1 MGLTKFIDLLFLGGE
16 IVQATS
22 KFKHN
27 LALRTVKIMNVILM
41 TVPFML
47 CWFLYYGSRIKV
59 PYYRTG
65 NFLIIILFMVLY
77 MAFGRLYDAFVINLS
92 KISEIIYSQFL
103 AVSFT
108 DLIMYIV
115 ICLLSSKLTNLWPGI
130 ACLAGQVLVS
140 SCWALCVHK
149 WYFKNFDPVPT
160 IFVYEN
166 KKSLKELNS
175 SIVLLKRFNI
185 IDTIKADDCLEDLSF
200 LNDIGAIFLC
210 GNKSSKRN
218 IILKE
223 CIKRDIDV
231 FICPGISDII
241 LSGAYPIHAFP
252 FPVLKTYR
260 YMPQPEYV
268 FFKRLFDIILSAF
281 LLILTLP
288 ISLIVAIAIK
298 AYDGGPCFYKQT
310 RLTKDGKEFG
320 ILKFRSM
327 IVDAEKDGV
336 ARLSS
341 GDNDSRITPI
351 GKIIR
356 ACRMDELPQ
365 LLNILKGEMTFVGP
379 RAERPELTEKY
390 SEKIPEF
397 KLRLQAKA
405 GLTGYA
411 QVYGKYNTE
420 PYEKLQM
427 DLMYIANPSL
437 IEDFK
442 IILATIKILFMK
454 DSTEGIQEGQTTA
467 MSEENQ

>member
-1 MGLTKFIDLLFLGGE
+1 M
-16 IVQATS
+16 QATS

-47 CWFLYYGSRIKV
+47 CWFLYYGSRIRV

-77 MAFGRLYDAFVINLS
+77 MVFGRLYDAFVINLS

-130 ACLAGQVLVS
+130 ACLVGQVLVS

-149 WYFKNFDPVPT
+149 WYFKTFDPVPT
-160 IFVYEN
+160 IIVYEN
-166 KKSLKELNS
+166 KKSLRELNG

-185 IDTIKADDCLEDLSF
+185 IDTIKADDCLDDLSF

-252 FPVLKTYR
+252 FPVLKTSR

-268 FFKRLFDIILSAF
+268 FFKRLFDIILSTI
-281 LLILTLP
+281 LLIITLP
-288 ISLIVAIAIK
+288 ISLFVAIAIK
-298 AYDGGPCFYKQT
+298 SYDGGPCFYKQT
-310 RLTKDGKEFG
+310 RLTKDGKKFG

-351 GKIIR
+351 GRFIR

-365 LLNILKGEMTFVGP
+365 LLNILKGDMTFVGP

-427 DLMYIANPSL
+427 DLMYISNPSL

-442 IILATIKILFMK
+442 IILATVKILFMK
-454 DSTEGIQEGQTTA
+454 DSTEGIQEGATDA
-467 MSEENQ
+467 LNEE

>member
-1 MGLTKFIDLLFLGGE
+1 MGLTKFIDLLFLGGD

-27 LALRTVKIMNVILM
+27 LALRTVKIMNVIIM

-47 CWFLYYGSRIKV
+47 CWFLYYGSRIRV

-77 MAFGRLYDAFVINLS
+77 MVFGRLYDAFVINLS

-130 ACLAGQVLVS
+130 ACLVGQVLVS
-140 SCWALCVHK
+140 SCWTFCVHK
-149 WYFKNFDPVPT
+149 WYFKTFEPVPT
-160 IFVYEN
+160 IIVYEN

-185 IDTIKADDCLEDLSF
+185 IDTFKADDCLDDLSF

-310 RLTKDGKEFG
+310 RLTKDGKEFD

-427 DLMYIANPSL
+427 DLMYIAHPSL

-454 DSTEGIQEGQTTA
+454 DSTEGIQEGATDA
-467 MSEENQ
+467 LNEE

>member
-1 MGLTKFIDLLFLGGE
+1 M
-16 IVQATS
+16 QATS

-27 LALRTVKIMNVILM
+27 LALRTVKIMNVIIM

-65 NFLIIILFMVLY
+65 KLLIIILFMVLY
-77 MAFGRLYDAFVINLS
+77 MVFGRLYDAFVINLS

-160 IFVYEN
+160 IIVYEN
-166 KKSLKELNS
+166 KKSLKELDS

-341 GDNDSRITPI
+341 GDNDSRITPV
-351 GKIIR
+351 GRFIR

-427 DLMYIANPSL
+427 DLMYIAHPSI

-454 DSTEGIQEGQTTA
+454 DSTEGIKDGQTTA
-467 MSEENQ
+467 LSD

>member
-1 MGLTKFIDLLFLGGE
+1 
-16 IVQATS
+16 
-22 KFKHN
+22 
-27 LALRTVKIMNVILM
+27 
-41 TVPFML
+41 
-47 CWFLYYGSRIKV
+47 
-59 PYYRTG
+59 
-65 NFLIIILFMVLY
+65 
-77 MAFGRLYDAFVINLS
+77 
-92 KISEIIYSQFL
+92 
-103 AVSFT
+103 
-108 DLIMYIV
+108 
-115 ICLLSSKLTNLWPGI
+115 
-130 ACLAGQVLVS
+130 
-140 SCWALCVHK
+140 
-149 WYFKNFDPVPT
+149 
-160 IFVYEN
+160 
-166 KKSLKELNS
+166 
-175 SIVLLKRFNI
+175 
-185 IDTIKADDCLEDLSF
+185 
-200 LNDIGAIFLC
+200 
-210 GNKSSKRN
+210 
-218 IILKE
+218 
-223 CIKRDIDV
+223 
-231 FICPGISDII
+231 
-241 LSGAYPIHAFP
+241 
-252 FPVLKTYR
+252 
-260 YMPQPEYV
+260 MPQPEYV

-327 IVDAEKDGV
+327 IVDAEKDGI

-365 LLNILKGEMTFVGP
+365 LLNILKGDMTFVGP

-467 MSEENQ
+467 MSEENI

>member
-27 LALRTVKIMNVILM
+27 LALRTVKIMNVILL

-47 CWFLYYGSRIKV
+47 CWFLYYGSRIRV

-77 MAFGRLYDAFVINLS
+77 MVFGRLYDAFVINLS

-115 ICLLSSKLTNLWPGI
+115 ICLLSSKLANLWPGI
-130 ACLAGQVLVS
+130 ACLVGQVLVS
-140 SCWALCVHK
+140 SCWTFCVHK
-149 WYFKNFDPVPT
+149 WYFKTFEPVPT
-160 IFVYEN
+160 IIVYEN
-166 KKSLKELNS
+166 KKSLKELNG

-185 IDTIKADDCLEDLSF
+185 IDTIKADDCLDDLSF
-200 LNDIGAIFLC
+200 LNNIGAIFLC

-365 LLNILKGEMTFVGP
+365 LLNILKGDMTFVGP

-427 DLMYIANPSL
+427 DLMYIAHPSI

-454 DSTEGIQEGQTTA
+454 DSTEGIQEGATDA
-467 MSEENQ
+467 LSE

>member
-1 MGLTKFIDLLFLGGE
+1 M
-16 IVQATS
+16 QATS

-77 MAFGRLYDAFVINLS
+77 MVFGRLYDAFVINLS

-160 IFVYEN
+160 IIVYEN

>member
-1 MGLTKFIDLLFLGGE
+1 M
-16 IVQATS
+16 QATS

-27 LALRTVKIMNVILM
+27 LALRTVKIMNVIIM
-41 TVPFML
+41 VVPFML

-77 MAFGRLYDAFVINLS
+77 MFFGRLYDAFVINLS

-130 ACLAGQVLVS
+130 ACLVGQVLVS
-140 SCWALCVHK
+140 SCWTFCVHK
-149 WYFKNFDPVPT
+149 WYFKTFEPVPT
-160 IFVYEN
+160 IIVYEN

-185 IDTIKADDCLEDLSF
+185 IDTIKADDCLDDLSF

-260 YMPQPEYV
+260 YTPQPEYV

-365 LLNILKGEMTFVGP
+365 LLNILKGDMTFVGP

-427 DLMYIANPSL
+427 DLMYIAHPSL

-454 DSTEGIQEGQTTA
+454 DSTEGIQEGATDA
-467 MSEENQ
+467 LNEE

>member
-27 LALRTVKIMNVILM
+27 LALRTVKIMNVIIM

-77 MAFGRLYDAFVINLS
+77 MVFGRLYDAFVINLS

-160 IFVYEN
+160 IIVYEN

-185 IDTIKADDCLEDLSF
+185 IDIIKADDCLDNLSF

-223 CIKRDIDV
+223 CIKRDIDI

-252 FPVLKTYR
+252 FPVLKTSR

-427 DLMYIANPSL
+427 DLMYIAHPSL

-467 MSEENQ
+467 MSETD

>member
-1 MGLTKFIDLLFLGGE
+1 MQEDLKFR
-16 IVQATS
+16 
-22 KFKHN
+22 HN
-27 LALRTVKIMNVILM
+27 LLLRMVKILNVILI
-41 TVPFML
+41 TIPFIM
-47 CWFLYYGSRIKV
+47 CWALYYSSRINF

-65 NFLIIILFMVLY
+65 NILIIFLFMVLY
-77 MAFGRLYDAFVINLS
+77 MVFGRLYDAFVINLS
-92 KISEIIYSQFL
+92 RISEIVYSQFL

-108 DLIMYIV
+108 DLMMYII
-115 ICLLSSKLTNLWPGI
+115 ICLLSSKLANLWPGI
-130 ACLAGQVLVS
+130 ACLFGQIIVS
-140 SCWALCVHK
+140 WFWAFWSHK
-149 WYFKNFDPVPT
+149 WYFRTFKPIPT
-160 IFVYEN
+160 IIVYEN

-185 IDTIKADDCLEDLSF
+185 IKTIKADDCLDDFSF

-218 IILKE
+218 VILKE
-223 CIKRDIDV
+223 CIKRDIDI

-252 FPVLKTYR
+252 FPVLKTSR

-281 LLILTLP
+281 LLIITLP

-341 GDNDSRITPI
+341 GNNDSRITPI
-351 GKIIR
+351 GRFIR

-365 LLNILKGEMTFVGP
+365 LLNILKGDMTFVGP

-427 DLMYIANPSL
+427 DLMYIVHPSL
-437 IEDFK
+437 IEDLK
-442 IILATIKILFMK
+442 IILATVKILFMK

-467 MSEENQ
+467 MSEEDC

>member
-1 MGLTKFIDLLFLGGE
+1 M
-16 IVQATS
+16 QATS

-77 MAFGRLYDAFVINLS
+77 MVFGRLYDAFVINLS

-160 IFVYEN
+160 IIVYEN

-351 GKIIR
+351 GRFIR

-427 DLMYIANPSL
+427 DLMYIAHPSI

-454 DSTEGIQEGQTTA
+454 DSTEGIKDGQTTA
-467 MSEENQ
+467 LSD

>member
-1 MGLTKFIDLLFLGGE
+1 M
-16 IVQATS
+16 
-22 KFKHN
+22 
-27 LALRTVKIMNVILM
+27 
-41 TVPFML
+41 
-47 CWFLYYGSRIKV
+47 
-59 PYYRTG
+59 
-65 NFLIIILFMVLY
+65 
-77 MAFGRLYDAFVINLS
+77 
-92 KISEIIYSQFL
+92 
-103 AVSFT
+103 
-108 DLIMYIV
+108 
-115 ICLLSSKLTNLWPGI
+115 
-130 ACLAGQVLVS
+130 
-140 SCWALCVHK
+140 
-149 WYFKNFDPVPT
+149 
-160 IFVYEN
+160 
-166 KKSLKELNS
+166 
-175 SIVLLKRFNI
+175 
-185 IDTIKADDCLEDLSF
+185 
-200 LNDIGAIFLC
+200 
-210 GNKSSKRN
+210 
-218 IILKE
+218 
-223 CIKRDIDV
+223 
-231 FICPGISDII
+231 
-241 LSGAYPIHAFP
+241 
-252 FPVLKTYR
+252 
-260 YMPQPEYV
+260 
-268 FFKRLFDIILSAF
+268 
-281 LLILTLP
+281 
-288 ISLIVAIAIK
+288 AIAIK

>member
-1 MGLTKFIDLLFLGGE
+1 M
-16 IVQATS
+16 QATS

-27 LALRTVKIMNVILM
+27 LALRTVKIMNVIIM

-65 NFLIIILFMVLY
+65 NLLIIILFMVLY
-77 MAFGRLYDAFVINLS
+77 MVFGRLYDAFVINLS

-160 IFVYEN
+160 IIVYEN
-166 KKSLKELNS
+166 KKSLKELDS

-241 LSGAYPIHAFP
+241 LSGAYPRHAFP

-351 GKIIR
+351 GHFIR

-365 LLNILKGEMTFVGP
+365 LLNILKGDMTFVGP

-427 DLMYIANPSL
+427 DLMYISNPSI

-442 IILATIKILFMK
+442 IILATVKILFMK
-454 DSTEGIQEGQTTA
+454 DSTEGIQEGATDA
-467 MSEENQ
+467 LSE

>member
-1 MGLTKFIDLLFLGGE
+1 M
-16 IVQATS
+16 QATS

-27 LALRTVKIMNVILM
+27 LALRTVKIMNVIIM

-47 CWFLYYGSRIKV
+47 CWFLYYGSRIRV

-77 MAFGRLYDAFVINLS
+77 MVFGRLYDAFVINLS

-108 DLIMYIV
+108 DLIMYII
-115 ICLLSSKLTNLWPGI
+115 ICLLSSKLANLWPGI
-130 ACLAGQVLVS
+130 ACLVGQIIVS
-140 SCWALCVHK
+140 SCWALCVYK
-149 WYFKNFDPVPT
+149 WYFKTFDPVPT
-160 IFVYEN
+160 IIVYEN

-175 SIVLLKRFNI
+175 LIILLKRFNI
-185 IDTIKADDCLEDLSF
+185 VDTIKADDCLDDLNF

-427 DLMYIANPSL
+427 DLMYIAHPSI

-454 DSTEGIQEGQTTA
+454 DSTEGIQEGATDA
-467 MSEENQ
+467 LKNEE

>member
-1 MGLTKFIDLLFLGGE
+1 M
-16 IVQATS
+16 QATS

-27 LALRTVKIMNVILM
+27 LALRTVKIMNVIIM

-47 CWFLYYGSRIKV
+47 CWFLYYGSRIRV

-77 MAFGRLYDAFVINLS
+77 MVFGRLYDAFVINLS

-115 ICLLSSKLTNLWPGI
+115 ICLLSSKLANLWPGI
-130 ACLAGQVLVS
+130 ACLVGQVLVS
-140 SCWALCVHK
+140 SCWTFCVHK
-149 WYFKNFDPVPT
+149 WYFKTFDPVPT
-160 IFVYEN
+160 IIVYEN
-166 KKSLKELNS
+166 KKSLKELDS

-231 FICPGISDII
+231 FVCPGISDII

>member
-1 MGLTKFIDLLFLGGE
+1 M
-16 IVQATS
+16 QATS

-27 LALRTVKIMNVILM
+27 LALRTVKIMNVIIM
-41 TVPFML
+41 TVPFMF

-77 MAFGRLYDAFVINLS
+77 MVFGRLYDAFVINLS

-130 ACLAGQVLVS
+130 ACLVGQVLVS
-140 SCWALCVHK
+140 SCWTLCVHK
-149 WYFKNFDPVPT
+149 WYFKTFEPVPT
-160 IFVYEN
+160 IIVYEN

-185 IDTIKADDCLEDLSF
+185 IDTIKADDCLDDLSF

-310 RLTKDGKEFG
+310 RLTKDGKEFS

-365 LLNILKGEMTFVGP
+365 LFNILKGEMTFVGP

-427 DLMYIANPSL
+427 DLMYIAHPSL
-437 IEDFK
+437 IEDLK

-454 DSTEGIQEGQTTA
+454 DSTEGIQEGATDA
-467 MSEENQ
+467 LNEE